1 MKKALCLLIAG
12 VIALAWGVGWYIEES
27 QHQYGAEGAA
37 AGLIVIAACMT
48 IGGAVM
54 TAVRYK
60 SK

>member
-12 VIALAWGVGWYIEES
+12 VIGLAWGGGWYIEATD
-27 QHQYGAEGAA
+27 YGYGGGGQAA
-37 AGLIVIAACMT
+37 LIVVAASMT

-54 TAVRYK
+54 TAVKYK

>member
-12 VIALAWGVGWYIEES
+12 VIALAWGVGWYIEAS
-27 QHQYGAEGAA
+27 QVWYGAEGAA
-37 AGLIVIAACMT
+37 AGLIVVAASMI

-54 TAVRYK
+54 TAIKYK